1 MGLIP
6 KLNGWERS
14 LLLDLNY
21 WLYTDWGCS
30 FTHLVFVHYLQH
42 VGWWSPTIVRG
53 EDREAVHI
61 PNHKF
66 TVNVVRNLSQ
76 KSHWRIKTH
85 LAISHLDVHKI
96 NVRRISACT
105 ASSIRCSCLPLSHW
119 ITAKVYC
126 NKLWSYPFVQN
137 IVADMRKV
145 LAKNPQVEQQR
156 LHRRVFLDNIN
167 PENQALLVSVLEMFL
182 FFFFKS

>member
-1 MGLIP
+1 MFF
-6 KLNGWERS
+6 
-14 LLLDLNY
+14 Y
-21 WLYTDWGCS
+21 
-30 FTHLVFVHYLQH
+30 FLQH

-96 NVRRISACT
+96 NVRSYLACIHFHD
-105 ASSIRCSCLPLSHW
+105 AKCFLSH
-119 ITAKVYC
+119 
-126 NKLWSYPFVQN
+126 
-137 IVADMRKV
+137 
-145 LAKNPQVEQQR
+145 
-156 LHRRVFLDNIN
+156 
-167 PENQALLVSVLEMFL
+167 
-182 FFFFKS
+182 